1 MNHPNNEELLMNIK
15 HYLMAGA
22 ILSVGVLAGGSAA
35 FAGPCPALGNIA
47 AGCNETITLNPGGT
61 GTVVVNNSNPY
72 DGSDDQLV
80 GVINNTGG
88 PVSSIT
94 ITGAGIGGFDGD
106 GGWAPNG
113 GCVTVGSG
121 PCFTP
126 SIAADPG
133 GYSGPN
139 NTFSPFSANTVVDT
153 FVGGLG
159 NGATTFFTLEA
170 PPTGGFTVV
179 VTNAPEPGSLALLG
193 AGLAGLGLAR
203 RRRKLA

>member
-1 MNHPNNEELLMNIK
+1 MELSLK
-15 HYLMAGA
+15 KFVPAFLVAGA
-22 ILSVGVLAGGSAA
+22 LIFFSMAA
-35 FAGPCPALGNIA
+35 SAGPCPALGNIG

-61 GTVVVNNSNPY
+61 GTVVINNSTPY

-94 ITGAGIGGFDGD
+94 ISGTGIGGFDGD
-106 GGWAPNG
+106 GGWAPGG
-113 GCVTVGSG
+113 GCITTGSG

-126 SIAADPG
+126 SIAGDPG
-133 GYSGPN
+133 DYSGPN
-139 NTFSPFSANTVVDT
+139 NVFASFSANMVADN
-153 FVGGLG
+153 FVGGLA

-170 PPTGGFTVV
+170 PPTGGFSVV
-179 VTNAPEPGSLALLG
+179 VTNAPEPASLALLG
-193 AGLAGLGLAR
+193 AGLAGLGLVR